1 MKKFFTFVSAALLAF
16 SMQAAETIE
25 VDGIYYQLNDD
36 QTATLLPAQAPATIY
51 DQESIVVPVSVSKD
65 EVEYPVVALAKA
77 AFRLSTASSITFAEG
92 SNVTAIGMQA
102 FQRANN
108 IKELVLPEG
117 IKLIPVT
124 GIHSDQDPATE
135 PMALEKLVLP
145 ASVDSLAMMS
155 VVASNLA
162 VIEFKGA
169 VPPGCC
175 HKYIA
180 ASDYYQIPWII
191 NAVHK
196 TFTSKDCLILV
207 PKGAVDTYKA
217 APGIGDYFTL
227 ITDVLKDTV
236 LVDGLYYEMDN
247 VARKATLIPAQN
259 DAKKYEQES
268 IVIPAFVSDGY
279 REFPVVALAK
289 AAFQKSTA
297 SSITFEEGSNVI
309 EIGMQAFQRVTNITE
324 LVLPEGIELIPV
336 TCIHS
341 DQDPATEPM
350 ALEKLV
356 LPASVDSL
364 AMMSVVAPKLTT
376 LEFKGAVPPGCCHK
390 YIAAT
395 DYYQVPWQINA
406 AKNGIGLLTKPEC
419 VIIVPKG
426 ALEAYQAAPGIGD
439 YFTTIQEAEDT
450 ATSVENVS
458 NNNAFRSGVYSI
470 TGCYLGED
478 ATNLPKG
485 MYIINGQKV
494 IR

>member
-1 MKKFFTFVSAALLAF
+1 MKKIFTLVSAALMAF
-16 SMQAAETIE
+16 SLQAADLDTIQ
-25 VDGIYYQLNDD
+25 VDGIYYQLNLEK
-36 QTATLLPAQAPATIY
+36 QTAIVLPAQAPATKY
-51 DQESIVVPVSVSKD
+51 EQESIVIPVSVSKD
-65 EVEYPVVALAKA
+65 NVEFPVVEVAKG
-77 AFRLSTASSITFAEG
+77 AFRYSTTSSITFAEG
-92 SNVTAIGMQA
+92 SQVTTIGMQS
-102 FQRANN
+102 FQRVTN

-124 GIHSDQDPATE
+124 GIHSDQDPAVE

-155 VVASNLA
+155 IVASNLS

-227 ITDVLKDTV
+227 IVDTPKDTV

-247 VARKATLIPAQN
+247 LARKATLIPAQN

-268 IVIPAFVSDGY
+268 IVIPAFVSEGG
-279 REFPVVALAK
+279 REFPVVAVGK
-289 AAFQKSTA
+289 GAFRYSTT
-297 SSITFEEGSNVI
+297 SSITFEEGSNVA
-309 EIGMQAFQRVTNITE
+309 EIGMQAFQRATNIKE
-324 LVLPEGIELIPV
+324 LVLPEGIKLIPV
-336 TCIHS
+336 TGIHS

-364 AMMSVVAPKLTT
+364 AMMSIVASNLATI
-376 LEFKGAVPPGCCHK
+376 EFKGAVPPGCCHK

-406 AKNGIGLLTKPEC
+406 VHKNLTSKEC

-426 ALEAYQAAPGIGD
+426 ALETYKAASGIGD
-439 YFTTIQEAEDT
+439 YFTTIQEKEDKPT
-450 ATSVENVS
+450 AVENV
-458 NNNAFRSGVYSI
+458 NNNTFRSGVYTI

>member
-1 MKKFFTFVSAALLAF
+1 MKKFFTFVSAALLTF

-77 AFRLSTASSITFAEG
+77 AFKQSTASSITFAEG

-135 PMALEKLVLP
+135 PMALERLVLP

-162 VIEFKGA
+162 VIEFKGT

-180 ASDYYQIPWII
+180 ATDYYQVPWEISAKSK
-191 NAVHK
+191 N
-196 TFTSKDCLILV
+196 FTSKDCLILV
-207 PKGAVDTYKA
+207 PKGAVEAYKA

-227 ITDVLKDTV
+227 IADVLKDTV

-247 VARKATLIPAQN
+247 VARKATIIQAQN
-259 DAKKYEQES
+259 EAQKYEQES
-268 IVIPAFVSDGY
+268 IVIPAFVSEGG
-279 REFPVVALAK
+279 REFPVVALARK
-289 AAFQKSTA
+289 AFYNSTA
-297 SSITFEEGSNVI
+297 KSITFAEGSNVT
-309 EIGMQAFQRVTNITE
+309 EIGMQSFQAVVDLLE
-324 LVLPEGIELIPV
+324 LELPEGIKLIP
-336 TCIHS
+336 TSGIHNS
-341 DQDPATEPM
+341 TVSNPM
-350 ALEKLV
+350 KMKKLV
-356 LPASVDSL
+356 LPASLDSL
-364 AMMSVVAPKLTT
+364 AVMAIALPQLET
-376 LEFKGAVPPGCCHK
+376 LEFKGSIPPH
-390 YIAAT
+390 IAT
-395 DYYQVPWQINA
+395 KVTNTWTQNPWQISTTHACNTNKEA
-406 AKNGIGLLTKPEC
+406 I
-419 VIIVPKG
+419 VIVPKG
-426 ALEAYQAAPGIGD
+426 SLEAYQNTAWIGD

-450 ATSVENVS
+450 ATAVENVS